1 MKNEIKYFA
10 YARRSLEDKKRQ
22 VLSLPAQISQ
32 FEKQAKDNGLCLY
45 ETIDESMTAKEPGRP
60 KFNRMLDRIE
70 AGEAN
75 GILVW
80 DIDRLYRNPID
91 EGRVRWLLQKGVIQ
105 SVRTPGRDY
114 TPRDAG
120 LLMAVES
127 GRAVEHILSM
137 SRNLK
142 RTHEE
147 KLKRGQWP
155 GKAIVGFVFDD
166 RIKNVVPHPEKA
178 KIIRELFEEFSK
190 GRLGFES
197 GARWLLERHIGSK
210 HGTPYS
216 KSQMQKLLSNRLYM
230 GLMEWLG
237 ETYEGK
243 FTPVITADLFDKV
256 QKVMKAKSKP
266 RKHRNGHNFPFC
278 GLFRCTC
285 GSMITAQ
292 WAKGHGGVYRY
303 YRCSRKMTTDCHEPY
318 LREEHLTSQCLDKL
332 RPFALLPAEADEIA
346 NLIES
351 MAESERATKSQGIH
365 QMTEALQPIEEKLK
379 KLTRHLLDEVI
390 DEDSYRI
397 AKEELLVEKT
407 RLKQERQH
415 LNRTGENSW
424 VEPAKRFVKS
434 LQTLGKPQP
443 ENNLPEIS
451 GLVQNF
457 GTNRLISRK
466 TVSFSVGKKYELI
479 PSLLASVRMSPC
491 VVSPLGNLQ
500 NHESLKWCP
509 LVNHI
514 RTLFSNG
521 NVSDEPE
528 TTP

>member
-1 MKNEIKYFA
+1 MKNGIKYFV
-10 YARRSLEDKKRQ
+10 YIRRSMDDDDRQ
-22 VLSLPAQISQ
+22 VLSLPAQTSSLN
-32 FEKQAKDNGLCLY
+32 KVTKDNGLCLF
-45 ETIDESMTAKEPGRP
+45 ETFEESRTAKKPGRVE
-60 KFNRMLDRIE
+60 FNRMLDRIE

-75 GILVW
+75 GILCW

-91 EGRVRWLLQKGVIQ
+91 EGRVRWLLQNGVLQ

-120 LLMAVES
+120 LLMAVEG

-137 SRNLK
+137 ARNLK
-142 RTHEE
+142 RTFDE

-155 GKAIVGFVFDD
+155 GRAVVGYLFDH
-166 RIKNVVPHPEKA
+166 RVKNIVPHPEKA
-178 KIIRELFEEFSK
+178 KIVRELFEEFSK

-197 GARWLLERHIGSK
+197 GARWLAERGIRSK
-210 HGTPYS
+210 CGTPFS
-216 KSQMQKLLSNRLYM
+216 KSQMWQLLTNRLYM
-230 GLMEWLG
+230 GLMEWKG

-243 FTPVITADLFDKV
+243 FTSIVPADLFDKV
-256 QKVMKAKSKP
+256 QKVMKVKSKP
-266 RKHRNGHNFPFC
+266 RKVRNGHNFPFC

-285 GSMITAQ
+285 GAMITAQ

-303 YRCSRKMTTDCHEPY
+303 YRCSRKITAQCHEPY

-332 RPFALLPAEADEIA
+332 RPFALLPAEATEIV

-351 MAESERATKSQGIH
+351 MAESERAAKSQGIQ
-365 QMTEALQPIEEKLK
+365 QMTEALEPIEEKLR
-379 KLTRHLLDEVI
+379 KLTRHLLDEII

-424 VEPAKRFVKS
+424 VEPAKRFVNS
-434 LQTLGKPQP
+434 LKTLG
-443 ENNLPEIS
+443 ETDVGNNLPEIS
-451 GLVQNF
+451 GLVHDF

-466 TVSFSVGKKYELI
+466 TVSFSVAEKYDSI
-479 PSLLASVRMSPC
+479 PSLLASVRMLPASVLPTGD
-491 VVSPLGNLQ
+491 VQ

-509 LVNHI
+509 VVNHI
-514 RTLFSNG
+514 RTLFQQ
-521 NVSDEPE
+521 
-528 TTP
+528 

>member
-1 MKNEIKYFA
+1 MKNGIIYFQ
-10 YARRSLEDKKRQ
+10 YNRRSMDDDNRQ
-22 VLSLPAQISQ
+22 VLSLPAQTTQ
-32 FEKQAKDNGLCLY
+32 LNKVTKDNGLY
-45 ETIDESMTAKEPGRP
+45 VFETLEESRSAKKPGRVE
-60 KFNRMLDRIE
+60 FNRMLDRIE

-75 GILVW
+75 GILCW

-91 EGRVRWLLQKGVIQ
+91 EGRVRWLLQNGVIQ
-105 SVRTPGRDY
+105 SVRTPGREY

-120 LLMAVES
+120 LLMAVEG

-142 RTHEE
+142 RTHDE

-155 GKAIVGFVFDD
+155 GRAIVGFVFDH
-166 RIKNVVPHPEKA
+166 RIKNVVPHPETA
-178 KIIRELFEEFSK
+178 KIVRELFEEFSK

-197 GARWLLERHIGSK
+197 GARWLAERGILSK
-210 HGTPYS
+210 CGTPFS
-216 KSQMQKLLSNRLYM
+216 KSQMWQLLTNRLYM
-230 GLMEWLG
+230 GLMKWKG

-243 FTPVITADLFDKV
+243 FTSIISADLFDKV
-256 QKVMKAKSKP
+256 QKVMKMKSKP

-285 GSMITAQ
+285 GAMITAQ

-303 YRCSRKMTTDCHEPY
+303 YRCSRKMTAQCHEPY
-318 LREEHLTSQCLDKL
+318 LREEHLTLQCLDKL
-332 RPFALLPAEADEIA
+332 RPFALLPAEAKEIV

-351 MAESERATKSQGIH
+351 MAESERDTKSQGIH
-365 QMTEALQPIEEKLK
+365 KMTEALLPIEEKLR
-379 KLTRHLLDEVI
+379 KLTRHLLDELI
-390 DEDSYRI
+390 DEDSYRV

-424 VEPAKRFVKS
+424 VEPAKRFVNS
-434 LQTLGKPQP
+434 LETLGKPQP

-451 GLVQNF
+451 GLVQKF

-466 TVSFSVGKKYELI
+466 TVSFSVGKKYDLI

-500 NHESLKWCP
+500 NHESLKWCS
-509 LVNHI
+509 LLSAL
-514 RTLFSNG
+514 RTKFSNKS
-521 NVSDEPE
+521 VLDSMEF
-528 TTP
+528 TL

>member
-1 MKNEIKYFA
+1 MCMMPHIKYFL
-10 YARRSLEDKKRQ
+10 YIRRSMDDESRQ
-22 VLSLPAQISQ
+22 VLSLPAQTNSLN
-32 FEKQAKDNGLCLY
+32 KVAKDNGLHLF
-45 ETIDESMTAKEPGRP
+45 ETLEESRTAKKPGRTE
-60 KFNRMLDRIE
+60 FNQMLDRIE

-75 GILVW
+75 GILCW

-91 EGRVRWLLQKGVIQ
+91 EGRVRWLLQNGVIQ
-105 SVRTPGRDY
+105 SIRTPGRDY

-120 LLMAVES
+120 LLMAVEG

-142 RTHEE
+142 RTYDE

-155 GKAIVGFVFDD
+155 KGKAVVGYVFDH
-166 RIKNVVPHPEKA
+166 RVKNIAPHPEKA
-178 KIIRELFEEFSK
+178 KIVRNLFEEFSK
-190 GRLGFES
+190 GRLGFAS
-197 GARWLLERHIGSK
+197 GAQWLLVRGVGARSGK
-210 HGTPYS
+210 PYS

-230 GLMEWLG
+230 GLMEWNG

-243 FTPVITADLFDKV
+243 FTPIIPADLFEKV
-256 QKVMKAKSKP
+256 QKVMKVKSKP
-266 RKHRNGHNFPFC
+266 RKVRNGHNFPFC
-278 GLFRCTC
+278 GVFRCTC

-292 WAKGHGGVYRY
+292 WAKGHGGTYRY
-303 YRCSRKMTTDCHEPY
+303 YRCSRKMTAECHEPY

-332 RPFALLPAEADEIA
+332 RPYALLPAEASEIA

-365 QMTEALQPIEEKLK
+365 QMTEALQPIEEKLR
-379 KLTRHLLDEVI
+379 KLTRHLLDELI

-397 AKEELLVEKT
+397 AKEDLLVEKT

-434 LQTLGKPQP
+434 LETLGETQF

-451 GLVQNF
+451 ALVQNF

-500 NHESLKWCP
+500 NQGSTKWCA
-509 LVNHI
+509 
-514 RTLFSNG
+514 
-521 NVSDEPE
+521 
-528 TTP
+528 

>member
-1 MKNEIKYFA
+1 MKNILTHFVYM
-10 YARRSLEDKKRQ
+10 RRSMDDESRQ
-22 VLSLPAQISQ
+22 VLSLPAQATSLS
-32 FEKQAKDNGLCLY
+32 KVAKDNKLHLF
-45 ETIDESMTAKEPGRP
+45 EMIEESKSAKKPGRP
-60 KFNRMLDRIE
+60 EFNRMLDRIE

-75 GILVW
+75 GILCW

-91 EGRVRWLLQKGVIQ
+91 EGRVRWLLQNGVIQ
-105 SVRTPGRDY
+105 SIRTPGREY

-120 LLMAVES
+120 LLMAVEG

-137 SRNLK
+137 SRNLR
-142 RTHEE
+142 RTYDE

-155 GKAIVGFVFDD
+155 GRAVIGFEFDHK
-166 RIKNVVPHPEKA
+166 IKNIVPNPERA
-178 KIIRELFEEFSK
+178 KIVRELFEEFSK

-197 GARWLLERHIGSK
+197 GAQWLAERNILSK
-210 HGTPYS
+210 CGTPFS
-216 KSQMQKLLSNRLYM
+216 KSQMRQLLTNRLYM
-230 GLMEWLG
+230 GVMKWMD

-243 FTPVITADLFDKV
+243 FTPIITADLFETV
-256 QKVMKAKSKP
+256 QRVMKVKSKP

-278 GLFRCTC
+278 GVFRCTC

-303 YRCSRKMTTDCHEPY
+303 YRCTRKSAAQCREPY

-332 RPFALLPAEADEIA
+332 RPFALLPAEATEIN

-351 MAESERATKSQGIH
+351 MAESERAAKSQGIEK
-365 QMTEALQPIEEKLK
+365 MTEALQPIEEKLR

-390 DEDSYRI
+390 DEDSYRL

-424 VEPAKRFVKS
+424 VEPTKRFVNS
-434 LQTLGKPQP
+434 LETLGKGQP

-451 GLVQNF
+451 GLVQKL
-457 GTNRLISRK
+457 GTNRLISGK
-466 TVSFSVGKKYELI
+466 TVSFSVAEKYDLI
-479 PSLLASVRMSPC
+479 PSILASARMSPH
-491 VVSPLGNLQ
+491 VAFRSDNLQ
-500 NHESLKWCP
+500 NHESFKWCA
-509 LVNHI
+509 
-514 RTLFSNG
+514 
-521 NVSDEPE
+521 
-528 TTP
+528 